1 MKQQSICAV
10 IIILALALTS
20 SSAMAG
26 VTISNVSVASEVW
39 IDEPIAISCSCSSSG
54 NMTITGASAR
64 ITGPVSPPDIQLSP
78 GVTFVGSWMPSKE
91 GNYTALVSCN
101 GLWGNGS
108 SESQSQTLQTTV
120 RRLSLEIKGMSPQ
133 IMYTD
138 NEVLSISAALAEVS
152 GSVVKITDP
161 NAVSWKVVISGMEIP
176 LQYAYDNVNSVWMIS
191 TNLSAINVAEGNHT
205 LSIEAAYEGKSVTK
219 DLLLQLRKALF
230 FNVTSLSPEKV
241 LDGESMNAKVVA
253 TYHDSD
259 VYILSSLTMSIGG
272 IEVKEFTSSSS
283 GDIRLKLPNVGP
295 GNQELAFT
303 LSYNGITEVI
313 KYPFQRTVL
322 FSGNVLDAEG
332 NQVSGGK
339 IILRADGKDTQID
352 FSNGAYSARIIPETY
367 TLILENTAEIRSA
380 EFSGVELDA
389 NTPDFIRLDS
399 LSDRL
404 AVNKIRVA
412 SAFAMELYR
421 PFLSAVL
428 KIKYDP
434 GRVMNES
441 KLRVYTCPGWDLA
454 SRTCD
459 SGWIETDGLVDTGN
473 NVAIVETL
481 HFSAFMI
488 GEEEQIR
495 LDASLDKAEYYL
507 GDRVTVLGTLRTD
520 SGSGISGVQVTMRL
534 AGQEKTAITNSGGV
548 FSDDLFAPEV
558 PGDYEIEITTDAA
571 LSTQL
576 GIVKKFR
583 VVEKRELSLLL
594 PVQAELAEASD
605 NILQLSVMNSGQK
618 PLDSIRIEISGM
630 PAGWA
635 TYSPDRIA
643 SLEPG
648 ESSVISL
655 RISPESADQNKYSV
669 TVKATSGDVIASNSF
684 DVIIKGKASSA
695 KQNENPVPL
704 SGLLTS
710 YSFPAINDLLNVA
723 SMIAAFMVLF
733 SMVFFSRK
741 RKPGHARPEVS
752 SFARSIRQDVLSGSN
767 LRTGK
772 PKSRKTASNRKSKR

>member
-1 MKQQSICAV
+1 M
-10 IIILALALTS
+10 IILALALTQC
-20 SSAMAG
+20 SAMAEG
-26 VTISNVSVASEVW
+26 ISITNVSVSPEVW
-39 IDEPIAISCSCSSSG
+39 MDEPIIISCSCSSSG
-54 NMTITGASAR
+54 NITITGATAR
-64 ITGPVSPPDIQLSP
+64 ITGPVSPPDIILSLS
-78 GVTFVGSWMPSKE
+78 GGSHSGSWMPSKE

-120 RRLSLEIKGMSPQ
+120 RRLSLEIKSMSPQ

-138 NEVLSISAALAEVS
+138 NEVLSISAALTEVA

-161 NAVSWKVVISGMEIP
+161 NAVSWRVVVSGAEVTP
-176 LQYAYDNVNSVWMIS
+176 QYAYDNVNSVWVIS
-191 TNLSAINVAEGNHT
+191 TDLKTMNIAEGNYT
-205 LSIEAAYEGKSVTK
+205 LSIGATYEGKAVVS

-259 VYILSSLTMSIGG
+259 VYTLSSLTMSIGG
-272 IEVKEFTSSSS
+272 IEVKEFTSSPA
-283 GDIRLKLPNVGP
+283 GDIRLKLPNIGP
-295 GNQELAFT
+295 GNQELTFT
-303 LSYNGITEVI
+303 LSYNSLTEVV
-313 KYPFQRTVL
+313 KASFQRTVL

-352 FSNGAYSARIIPETY
+352 FSNGAYSARIIPGTY
-367 TLILENTAEIRSA
+367 TLILENTAEVRSV

-404 AVNKIRVA
+404 TVSKIRVA
-412 SAFAMELYR
+412 SAFAMELYQ

-428 KIKYDP
+428 KIRYDP
-434 GRVMNES
+434 GKVMNES
-441 KLRVYTCPGWDLA
+441 RLRVYTCPGWDLA

-473 NVAIVETL
+473 NLAIVETL

-488 GEEEQIR
+488 GEEEQTK

-520 SGSGISGVQVTMRL
+520 SGSGMPGVQVTMRL
-534 AGQEKTAITNSGGV
+534 AGQEKVATTNSGGV
-548 FSDDLFAPEV
+548 FSDDLFAPEQ
-558 PGDYEIEITTDAA
+558 PGEYEVEITTDAA
-571 LSTQL
+571 LSTQMS
-576 GIVKKFR
+576 IVRKFR
-583 VVEKRELSLLL
+583 VIEKKELSLLL

-618 PLDSIRIEISGM
+618 PLDSIRIEVSGM

-643 SLEPG
+643 SLQPG
-648 ESSVISL
+648 ESAVVSL
-655 RISPESADQNKYSV
+655 RISPESADQDKYTV
-669 TVKATSGDVIASNSF
+669 TVKATSVDVTASNSF

-695 KQNENPVPL
+695 KQGENPAPL

-752 SFARSIRQDVLSGSN
+752 SFAHSIRQDVLSGSN

-772 PKSRKTASNRKSKR
+772 PKPRKTTAKGKNRNRR

>member
-1 MKQQSICAV
+1 
-10 IIILALALTS
+10 
-20 SSAMAG
+20 
-26 VTISNVSVASEVW
+26 
-39 IDEPIAISCSCSSSG
+39 
-54 NMTITGASAR
+54 
-64 ITGPVSPPDIQLSP
+64 
-78 GVTFVGSWMPSKE
+78 
-91 GNYTALVSCN
+91 
-101 GLWGNGS
+101 
-108 SESQSQTLQTTV
+108 
-120 RRLSLEIKGMSPQ
+120 
-133 IMYTD
+133 
-138 NEVLSISAALAEVS
+138 
-152 GSVVKITDP
+152 
-161 NAVSWKVVISGMEIP
+161 
-176 LQYAYDNVNSVWMIS
+176 
-191 TNLSAINVAEGNHT
+191 
-205 LSIEAAYEGKSVTK
+205 
-219 DLLLQLRKALF
+219 
-230 FNVTSLSPEKV
+230 
-241 LDGESMNAKVVA
+241 
-253 TYHDSD
+253 
-259 VYILSSLTMSIGG
+259 MSIGG
-272 IEVKEFTSSSS
+272 IEVKEFTSSPA
-283 GDIRLKLPNVGP
+283 GDIRLKLPNIGP
-295 GNQELAFT
+295 GNQELTFT
-303 LSYNGITEVI
+303 LSYNSLTEVV
-313 KYPFQRTVL
+313 KASFQRTVL

-352 FSNGAYSARIIPETY
+352 FSNGAYSARIIPGTY
-367 TLILENTAEIRSA
+367 TLILENTAEVRSV

-404 AVNKIRVA
+404 TVSKIRVA
-412 SAFAMELYR
+412 SAFAMELYQ

-428 KIKYDP
+428 KIRYDP
-434 GRVMNES
+434 GKVMNES
-441 KLRVYTCPGWDLA
+441 RLRVYTCPGWDLA

-473 NVAIVETL
+473 NLAIVETL

-488 GEEEQIR
+488 GEEEQTK

-520 SGSGISGVQVTMRL
+520 SGSGMPGVQVTMRL
-534 AGQEKTAITNSGGV
+534 AGQEKVATTNSGGV
-548 FSDDLFAPEV
+548 FSDDLFAPEQ
-558 PGDYEIEITTDAA
+558 PGEYEVEITTDAA
-571 LSTQL
+571 LSTQMS
-576 GIVKKFR
+576 IVRKFR
-583 VVEKRELSLLL
+583 VIEKKELSLLL

-618 PLDSIRIEISGM
+618 PLDSIRIEVSGM

-643 SLEPG
+643 SLQPG
-648 ESSVISL
+648 ESAVVSL
-655 RISPESADQNKYSV
+655 RISPESADQDKYTV
-669 TVKATSGDVIASNSF
+669 TVKATSVDVTASNSF

-695 KQNENPVPL
+695 KQGENPAPL

-752 SFARSIRQDVLSGSN
+752 SFAHSIRQDVLSGSN

-772 PKSRKTASNRKSKR
+772 PKPRKTTAKGKNRNRR